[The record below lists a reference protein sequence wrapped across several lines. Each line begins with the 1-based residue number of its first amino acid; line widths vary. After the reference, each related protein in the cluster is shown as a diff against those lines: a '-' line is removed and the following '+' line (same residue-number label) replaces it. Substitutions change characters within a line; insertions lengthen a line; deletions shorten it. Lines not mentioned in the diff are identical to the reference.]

1 METAEKTIASTG
13 EVGAVS
19 MSPSA
24 SLLADL
30 ELLRKLLSELSTIA
44 SACRMYADQ
53 GSESAYD
60 ALRRCRHL
68 VDQVEIKHDAELT
81 GANMRAFQWSD
92 IAHDLQIKLKANK
105 WNTGD
110 GK

>member
-1 METAEKTIASTG
+1 METAETTIDSTK
-13 EVGAVS
+13 EAGAVS
-19 MSPSA
+19 MSPST

-30 ELLRKLLSELSTIA
+30 ELLRKFLSELSTIA

-68 VDQVEIKHDAELT
+68 VDQIEIKHESELT
-81 GANMRAFQWSD
+81 EANTRAFQWSD
-92 IAHDLQIKLKANK
+92 IAHDLQIQLKANR
-105 WNTGD
+105 D
-110 GK
+110 

>member
-1 METAEKTIASTG
+1 METAEKTIESTE

-19 MSPSA
+19 MSPST

-30 ELLRKLLSELSTIA
+30 ELLRNFLSELSTIA
-44 SACRMYADQ
+44 SACRLYADQ
-53 GSESAYD
+53 CSESAYD

-68 VDQVEIKHDAELT
+68 VDQIEIKHESELT
-81 GANMRAFQWSD
+81 EANIRAFQWSD

-105 WNTGD
+105 E
-110 GK
+110 